1 LFIPGPIEVHPDVLA
16 AMSTPMIGHRSS
28 DYTALQKGVTEKVQK
43 LAFTANPI
51 LFSAS
56 SGSGLMEG
64 AIRCCTAKR
73 AIVFSVGTFG
83 NRWFEIAQGNSVP
96 ADKYEVEWGKGLT
109 PEIIDEHLATGKY
122 DCATLTHSETSTGV
136 MNHLEEIAPV
146 FRKYPDVV
154 WCIDAVS
161 SFGGVKVDVDALGI
175 DVMVTSSQKCLGLPP
190 GLSLATFSPKAEKRA
205 QGVKNR
211 GYYFDLLQLLQF
223 IREKNFQYPSTMSI
237 SHMFALDMQL
247 DRIIAEGFDARFKR
261 HEQMASAVQAW
272 ARKHFA
278 LFPEEKYASRTV
290 TCIKNTRGISVADL
304 NKELGKRNLTLSNGY
319 GKLKEQ
325 TFRIAHMGD
334 LQMSDIKELLEA
346 VEDILKLK

>member
-1 LFIPGPIEVHPDVLA
+1 
-16 AMSTPMIGHRSS
+16 
-28 DYTALQKGVTEKVQK
+28 
-43 LAFTANPI
+43 
-51 LFSAS
+51 
-56 SGSGLMEG
+56 MEG
-64 AIRCCTAKR
+64 AIRCCTARR

-96 ADKYEVEWGKGLT
+96 ADKHEVEWGQGLT
-109 PEIIDEHLATGKY
+109 PEMIDSYLSTGKY

-136 MNHLEEIAPV
+136 MNHLEEMAPV

-190 GLSLATFSPKAEKRA
+190 GLALATFSPKAEKRA
-205 QGVKNR
+205 QSVKNR

-237 SHMFALDMQL
+237 SHLFALDLQT
-247 DRIIAEGFDARFKR
+247 DRILKEGVDARFTR
-261 HEQMASAVQAW
+261 HDKMAHRVQDW
-272 ARKHFA
+272 AKKNFS
-278 LFPEEKYASRTV
+278 LYPVEKYASKTV

-334 LQMSDIKELLEA
+334 LQMSDIDELLGAIE
-346 VEDILKLK
+346 EILKLK